1 MRLDK
6 ELLRRAR
13 NGEEVAFEALV
24 RKYQNLVYTLA
35 LRMLA
40 NPEDALDVSQDVFV
54 RVWRSLSKFEG
65 RSEFTTWLY
74 RITANTCLDYVK
86 RRKRDRH
93 DSLSLHE
100 AENAEFSA
108 FNYPIEQELER
119 IELRDHV
126 QQILW
131 KMSPN
136 YRAVL
141 VLRDI
146 YGFSYEEVASI
157 LQISLSSAKIRIYR
171 ARLDFRSRYRQLEQ
185 IKSKKRREPH
195 AL

>member
-1 MRLDK
+1 MVLSHDD
-6 ELLRRAR
+6 
-13 NGEEVAFEALV
+13 
-24 RKYQNLVYTLA
+24 
-35 LRMLA
+35 A
-40 NPEDALDVSQDVFV
+40 NDILQDVFV
-54 RVWRSLSKFEG
+54 KAWINLENFRGEAKL
-65 RSEFTTWLY
+65 TTWLY
-74 RITANTCLDYVK
+74 RITANICLDYVK

-93 DSLSLHE
+93 DPLSLHE
-100 AENAEFSA
+100 GENAEFAA
-108 FNYPIEQELER
+108 FNYPIEQELEK

-126 QQILW
+126 QQVLW
-131 KMSPN
+131 KMNPN

-185 IKSKKRREPH
+185 VKSKKRRKPH